1 MPGYASNS
9 FLFHKETG
17 TPGTYAVVPQ
27 CMSVTPVKTERS
39 HKEVYTADSQDPVV
53 LLTTRAL
60 KQMEATFLFDPANA
74 DHQQFKTDI
83 DARTARNYR
92 IIYPDPGSYQVQV
105 NATPIMY
112 EPSELTGEGSE
123 ITLKVTFVL
132 HSAETVTP

>member
-1 MPGYASNS
+1 MPGYASVG
-9 FLFHKETG
+9 FIFQKEITP
-17 TPGTYAVVPQ
+17 PGTYASVAQ
-27 CMSVTPVKTERS
+27 CMSVTPVKTERN
-39 HKEVYTADSQDPVV
+39 HKEVYTTDSLDPVV

-74 DHQQFKTDI
+74 DHQQFKADI

-92 IIYPDPGSYQVQV
+92 IIYPDPGAYQVQV
-105 NATPIMY
+105 NATPSMY
-112 EPSELTGEGSE
+112 EPSELTGEGGE